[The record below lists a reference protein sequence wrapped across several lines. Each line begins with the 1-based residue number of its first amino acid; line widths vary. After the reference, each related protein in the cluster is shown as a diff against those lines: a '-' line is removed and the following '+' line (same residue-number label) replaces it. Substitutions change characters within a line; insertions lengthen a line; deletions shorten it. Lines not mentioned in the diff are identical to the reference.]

1 MANWLYSGPVGLMVF
16 VFIIGVVARIV
27 GAAPYSNIYN
37 TNFLCDNTIM
47 AKQKLSPT
55 AKRMKAIRDKLFA
68 MTKAR
73 KDKKA
78 ENQRKRRAAK
88 KNGQNIAGKDYDH
101 KTRKFVS
108 IKANRGNRGKGT
120 KSEG

>member
-1 MANWLYSGPVGLMVF
+1 
-16 VFIIGVVARIV
+16 
-27 GAAPYSNIYN
+27 
-37 TNFLCDNTIM
+37 M

-68 MTKAR
+68 MTNDRR
-73 KDKKA
+73 KKKA

-88 KNGQNIAGKDYDH
+88 KNGQNITGKDYDH
-101 KTRKFVS
+101 KTRRFVS
-108 IKANRGNRGKGT
+108 VRANRGNRGKGT